1 VFPQGSATTNAHLTT
16 GSISNNTISGF
27 RFLSGSIFIGG
38 NGIRLAGGAG
48 SATNLTPQVLG
59 TSGQPIT
66 ISGNSISGVG
76 SNGIAVSFNGQAG
89 SSFVNVTNNGTAA
102 SPMTNME
109 GLGISVFFGAD
120 DFTGSSTID
129 NNFVGTVGPTVH
141 AGSSGI
147 GVQLDTGPSG
157 ATSANPMGNF
167 TVTNNSVAQPDGSGF
182 VAIGINNAG
191 VMDVDMRGNTVGA
204 DPFLT
209 NRSAIRIAQ
218 NNATSPTIC
227 LQLSGNS
234 TTGGSGV
241 NQGIGIR
248 RNTGLTFGVVG
259 LPAGSTATP
268 NFEAYINGQNPAGG
282 GTDLI
287 SQTSGF
293 STCTLTP

>member
-1 VFPQGSATTNAHLTT
+1 
-16 GSISNNTISGF
+16 
-27 RFLSGSIFIGG
+27 
-38 NGIRLAGGAG
+38 
-48 SATNLTPQVLG
+48 
-59 TSGQPIT
+59 
-66 ISGNSISGVG
+66 
-76 SNGIAVSFNGQAG
+76 
-89 SSFVNVTNNGTAA
+89 
-102 SPMTNME
+102 
-109 GLGISVFFGAD
+109 
-120 DFTGSSTID
+120 
-129 NNFVGTVGPTVH
+129 
-141 AGSSGI
+141 
-147 GVQLDTGPSG
+147 
-157 ATSANPMGNF
+157 MGNF